1 MHFLPR
7 NTRDILRFKI
17 LMNIAWIAYQF
28 TAPLFSG
35 PLSRRTSS
43 FLDDIAC
50 FFYVSAFSGCCP
62 VGHQMKKVAHAREP
76 GNVDILI

>member
-50 FFYVSAFSGCCP
+50 FFMCP
-62 VGHQMKKVAHAREP
+62 HLVVVVRWGIK
-76 GNVDILI
+76 